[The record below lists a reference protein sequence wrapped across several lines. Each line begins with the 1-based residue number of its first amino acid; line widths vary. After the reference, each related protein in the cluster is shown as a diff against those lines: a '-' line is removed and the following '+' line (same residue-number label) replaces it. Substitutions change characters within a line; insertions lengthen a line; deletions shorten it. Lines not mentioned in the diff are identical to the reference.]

1 MTKWVL
7 ILVFSFLT
15 FACAMHNH
23 RIEGNDLVFT
33 LKIPEAKHVVLYC
46 SHDGFKPRMAENNS
60 GSWEVRMPASEG
72 FRYFYRVDDALYIP
86 DCSMKEIDDFG
97 SENCIFDPICNVCR

>member
-7 ILVFSFLT
+7 IIVFSFLT
-15 FACAMHNH
+15 SACAMHNY

-33 LKIPEAKHVVLYC
+33 LKKPEAKNVVLYC

-60 GSWEVRMPASEG
+60 GNWEVRLPASEG
-72 FRYFYRVDDALYIP
+72 FRYFYMVDDAPFIP
-86 DCSMKEIDDFG
+86 DCSMKEIDDLG
-97 SENCIFDPICNVCR
+97 SENCIFEPHL